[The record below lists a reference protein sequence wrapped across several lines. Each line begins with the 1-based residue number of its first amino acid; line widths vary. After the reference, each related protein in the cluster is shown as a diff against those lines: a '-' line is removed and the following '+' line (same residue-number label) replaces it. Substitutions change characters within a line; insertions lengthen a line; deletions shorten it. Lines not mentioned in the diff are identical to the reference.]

1 MGRNININ
9 SLRYEDVFLKIV
21 VFLAGHSPSNKG
33 NRLKWRIRKEKRP
46 FFTDGGL

>member
-1 MGRNININ
+1 MGENININ
-9 SLRYEDVFLKIV
+9 SLRSKNVFLKMS

-46 FFTDGGL
+46 FFTEREL